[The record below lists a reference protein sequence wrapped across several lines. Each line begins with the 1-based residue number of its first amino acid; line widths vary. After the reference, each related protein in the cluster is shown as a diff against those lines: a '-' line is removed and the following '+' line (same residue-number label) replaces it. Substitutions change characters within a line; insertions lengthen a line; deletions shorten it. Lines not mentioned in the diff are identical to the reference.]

1 MLLKI
6 SSRFSPNILV
16 KLLQILGY
24 NPIGRMNKSFFIG
37 FINSLFNKGKAVM
50 PFSWVKAALDVARKY
65 RLPIRIDNGHSGT
78 SWNFIH
84 LHIYKVHIRI
94 PSNAIQYIRNYI
106 KKWRL

>member
-1 MLLKI
+1 MKNRYKI
-6 SSRFSPNILV
+6 CN